1 MLFVI
6 IYDYSFIIHMHSYRN
21 QIKFVPSVVEHN
33 VPVIYSIINNCI
45 ETCLQIFA
53 MNGNRTYECI
63 TTLRLR
69 F

>member
-1 MLFVI
+1 
-6 IYDYSFIIHMHSYRN
+6 MHSYRY
-21 QIKFVPSVVEHN
+21 QTKVVPSVVEHN